1 MGVATLFWTTAG
13 YESSCVGNAFDIS
26 DSGFLIEAPE
36 CILVGTAAS
45 VQINRS
51 SQRMEATVRYCRKH
65 GAWYRIGL
73 QFTAQTAQLATAS
86 FESTWETVTR

>member
-1 MGVATLFWTTAG
+1 MGVATLFWRAAG
-13 YESSCVGNAFDIS
+13 FESSCVGNAFDIS

-73 QFTAQTAQLATAS
+73 EFKAQATHLAAGSMESTMQTAI
-86 FESTWETVTR
+86 R